1 MNKRRARNPFRLLLA
16 LVAAGALVAVGG
28 AAFCR
33 AAARSPA
40 GTATGY
46 VGRYDWA
53 GLERDGDRL
62 AYYEQGALRSRL
74 GIDVSSHQG
83 TVDWEAVA
91 ADGIDFALVR
101 LGNRGYTE
109 GSLHVDEQ
117 GAANLD
123 GARAAGLDVG
133 AYFFSQATTVR
144 RGSRR
149 GRPRFEA
156 SGRAH
161 LGTAR
166 GLRPRARAG
175 RSGPRQRGG
184 RRPKRSRPARS
195 RSANGWK
202 RPDTP
207 PWSTAMPATW
217 PATTGRPWAGAPCG
231 SPNTTWQRRTPRSTS
246 RFWQYSNSG
255 DVQGVSTP
263 VDMNL
268 LFPEP

>member
-16 LVAAGALVAVGG
+16 LVAAGALCAVGG
-28 AAFCR
+28 AAFCSS
-33 AAARSPA
+33 AQPA

-46 VGRYDWA
+46 VSPYDWA

-117 GAANLD
+117 SAANLD

-133 AYFFSQATTVR
+133 AYFFSQATTVEEALEEADLALKLLDGR
-144 RGSRR
+144 TLELPVAFDHEPVPDEAGRANRVDGQTLTACALAFCERLEAAGYATMVYGNAGDMAR
-149 GRPRFEA
+149 YDRTALGGRPVWFAEYHVA
-156 SGRAH
+156 
-161 LGTAR
+161 
-166 GLRPRARAG
+166 
-175 RSGPRQRGG
+175 
-184 RRPKRSRPARS
+184 
-195 RSANGWK
+195 
-202 RPDTP
+202 TP
-207 PWSTAMPATW
+207 N
-217 PATTGRPWAGAPCG
+217 APFDF
-231 SPNTTWQRRTPRSTS
+231 TL
-246 RFWQYSNSG
+246 WQYSNSG

-268 LFPEP
+268 LFLEP